1 LSPQILL
8 VSANARGALDGHSLS
23 LVEMHEPWDCD
34 NDNTNN
40 PTVNMM
46 QTTQTLEVTG
56 LTSRAREVAFHLVGV
71 GLSSDDR

>member
-1 LSPQILL
+1 
-8 VSANARGALDGHSLS
+8 
-23 LVEMHEPWDCD
+23 
-34 NDNTNN
+34 
-40 PTVNMM
+40 MM